1 MTDGV
6 VTSELRSFVDR
17 LVRLAENKKAI
28 AEDEKTVCS
37 EAKDK
42 GYDLPALKQVVKEQ
56 LMDEKQLDAANEQ
69 TEMVALYREKLGSQ
83 SFGDICR
90 QHSQYVLSH
99 PDKPQR
105 DMLAVFLSL
114 NKFVVIAI

>member
-1 MTDGV
+1 MFILSTICNVALLIVMYYRTFCEKERDMTDGV
-6 VTSELRSFVDR
+6 ITSELRSFVDR
-17 LVRLAENKKAI
+17 LVKLAENKKAI

-69 TEMVALYREKLGSQ
+69 TEMVALYREKLGS
-83 SFGDICR
+83 
-90 QHSQYVLSH
+90 
-99 PDKPQR
+99 
-105 DMLAVFLSL
+105 
-114 NKFVVIAI
+114 

>member
-1 MTDGV
+1 MFILSTVYNVALLIDMYYRTFCEKERDMTDGV

-69 TEMVALYREKLGSQ
+69 TEMVALYREKLGS
-83 SFGDICR
+83 
-90 QHSQYVLSH
+90 
-99 PDKPQR
+99 
-105 DMLAVFLSL
+105 
-114 NKFVVIAI
+114 